1 MREAFAS
8 GGALADAQHDARD
21 NWVEAFNEPVLVDL
35 TREAI
40 AHNPD
45 LRHAAAVWSE
55 ARARTRVARSYLS
68 PQLDASGGASR
79 SKRGFGGSDPVTSTQ
94 YTIEAQASWE
104 LDLWGRIRSSS
115 SAAEFD
121 AQASMADYAG
131 ARQSIAASVI
141 DAWLL
146 TVQAREKLAID
157 LVLLESEQRTAKV
170 TGDKVATGIGTQLE
184 AELAQSNVALAQA
197 AVTNDRAAIDEL
209 TKALEALLGRYP
221 SAELEVAGSLPPF
234 PGEIAIGVPSQ
245 LLERRPDLVA
255 ADRRVGAAFHRV
267 EASKAAR
274 LPSVTLTASL
284 GSMLDPTE
292 GIWSIGANL
301 LAPIFNA
308 GRLDAQVEIS
318 TAQQEQALANF
329 VSAAINA
336 FREVETALGNER
348 YLEQREREL
357 GVASGHLVQ
366 ASRVGEDRY
375 NAGILSIVDLMT
387 IRRQDFQSRIELL
400 QVRTDRLRQRLTLY
414 RALGGSF
421 DERGSLYTPP
431 QSRGSDRTTTPTT
444 DDLEGEEPS

>member
-1 MREAFAS
+1 MR
-8 GGALADAQHDARD
+8 
-21 NWVEAFNEPVLVDL
+21 
-35 TREAI
+35 
-40 AHNPD
+40 
-45 LRHAAAVWSE
+45 
-55 ARARTRVARSYLS
+55 LS
-68 PQLDASGGASR
+68 
-79 SKRGFGGSDPVTSTQ
+79 
-94 YTIEAQASWE
+94 
-104 LDLWGRIRSSS
+104 
-115 SAAEFD
+115 
-121 AQASMADYAG
+121 SMADYAG

-444 DDLEGEEPS
+444 DDLEGEDPS